1 MTRVSSTFLHSSKE
15 CAKRYKNRGEKKRC
29 ALANGFSHI
38 LQKKQ
43 LRKQRSKIEGLI
55 GNLKKDYS
63 LEKIVLKTKQGAQIQ
78 ASLAMGAFNMFK
90 ALKEI

>member
-1 MTRVSSTFLHSSKE
+1 MITALNIKE
-15 CAKRYKNRGEKKRC
+15 KSQIINRYYK
-29 ALANGFSHI
+29 
-38 LQKKQ
+38 KKQ

-78 ASLAMGAFNMFK
+78 ASLAMGAFNMFR